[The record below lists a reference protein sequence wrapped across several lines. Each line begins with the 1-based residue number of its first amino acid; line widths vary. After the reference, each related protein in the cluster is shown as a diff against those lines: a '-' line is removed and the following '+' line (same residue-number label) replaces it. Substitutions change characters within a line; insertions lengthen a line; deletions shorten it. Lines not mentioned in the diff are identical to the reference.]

1 MSLPRERSIQTQTE
15 TYHIRRHSTRR
26 VFTMLAVALLLAT
39 SPLFGQQTY
48 VTRFDTFAGYIF
60 LRSPQVN
67 LFENGFH
74 YQFGVRPA
82 TWYSLG
88 FDYSI
93 AAGDLTI
100 TPELLTTKL
109 QTGLGGQLQ
118 YLIANHVIP
127 PNYQLSVTAHSR
139 TQTATVGP
147 QLAYRHFSKITLFFR
162 PTAGLIFEEATPK
175 AGDAITNAIVK
186 QLAPSGK
193 KNDKTLFYGVGGG
206 VDFLV
211 TNHFALRVQA
221 DIVKDHLFD
230 DLLRNSRWTTRFSIG
245 PCFNFGKNIAKG
257 RPIQASAASIF
268 R

>member
-1 MSLPRERSIQTQTE
+1 MQTQTAIF
-15 TYHIRRHSTRR
+15 HIRRHSSRR
-26 VFTMLAVALLLAT
+26 IFTMLAVALLLAT

-48 VTRFDTFAGYIF
+48 VTRFDTYAGYTF

-100 TPELLTTKL
+100 TPDLLTTKL

-127 PNYQLSVTAHSR
+127 ANYKLSVTAHSR

-175 AGDAITNAIVK
+175 SGDAFVNSIVK
-186 QLAPSGK
+186 GLVPSGK
-193 KNDKTLFYGVGGG
+193 KNDRTWFYGVGGG
-206 VDFLV
+206 VDFLF
-211 TNHFALRVQA
+211 TNHLGLRVQA
-221 DIVKDHLFD
+221 DIVRDHLFD
-230 DLLRNSRWTTRFSIG
+230 DLLMNSRWTSRFSIG

-257 RPIQASAASIF
+257 HPIQASAASIV